1 MTFHVKEGPFIP
13 VLRLTDVLL
22 KPTNTDGDAISVREA
37 LYLGVPVVASD
48 VVERPYLWPSSF
60 DFQPC

>member
-1 MTFHVKEGPFIP
+1 M
-13 VLRLTDVLL
+13 LRLTDVLL